1 MNLTGDADSGLCG
14 VDEQPL
20 KESLSI
26 DNQHLES
33 LKLHCCPVLWGAL
46 ATSFVES
53 TTNENAGLLLKC

>member
-26 DNQHLES
+26 DNQHL
-33 LKLHCCPVLWGAL
+33 KV
-46 ATSFVES
+46 
-53 TTNENAGLLLKC
+53 